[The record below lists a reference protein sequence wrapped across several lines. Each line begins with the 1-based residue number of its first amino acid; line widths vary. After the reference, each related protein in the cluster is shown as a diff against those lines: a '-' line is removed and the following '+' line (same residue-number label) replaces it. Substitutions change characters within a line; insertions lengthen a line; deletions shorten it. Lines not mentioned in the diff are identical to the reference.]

1 MTTQTMIARRG
12 SVRLAA
18 ACAAVLASCAGTANA
33 VEYEFDNGVRLNW
46 NTTLSVG
53 SSWRA
58 EEASRELYTK
68 AGGSLIGLTSGPT
81 LPPVPPNALIDPNDV
96 GMLEDTLVAAVNEAI
111 LASQEHSAK
120 RMEEVTGGVEI
131 PGLM

>member
-1 MTTQTMIARRG
+1 MTTESRFGRRG
-12 SVRLAA
+12 SARLAA
-18 ACAAVLASCAGTANA
+18 TCAAVLAGCAGTAVA

-58 EEASRELYTK
+58 EEPSRELYTK

-81 LPPVPPNALIDPNDV
+81 LPPVPPNAASRV
-96 GMLEDTLVAAVNEAI
+96 RRGSSAAP
-111 LASQEHSAK
+111 S
-120 RMEEVTGGVEI
+120 
-131 PGLM
+131 PP